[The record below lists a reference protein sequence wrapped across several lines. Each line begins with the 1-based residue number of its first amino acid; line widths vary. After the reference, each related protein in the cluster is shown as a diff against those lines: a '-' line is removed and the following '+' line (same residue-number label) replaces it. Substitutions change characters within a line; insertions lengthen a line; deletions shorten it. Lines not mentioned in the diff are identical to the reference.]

1 MRRIVPERR
10 LARVSDR
17 RSSAGYDGG
26 VYDESPPLPPLDED
40 PFPPEETEDFAD
52 GRRRS
57 LDPEYVP
64 ASRLTN
70 WIVTASLTVGGGI
83 GFLILCLR
91 ADWEAWVFAVVGA
104 GALVFLLAC
113 AVLSHIWPRLEF
125 RRISWRLDAEGI
137 EIKRGVVWRH
147 VIVVPRPRIQ
157 HTDVSQ
163 GPIQRRFGL
172 ATLLIHTAGTHQYE
186 VNLEGLSRP
195 TAFAVRDALLV
206 SGMEDGA

>member
-1 MRRIVPERR
+1 MRRIVPAPG

-17 RSSAGYDGG
+17 RSSAGYHGG
-26 VYDESPPLPPLDED
+26 VSDETFLLPPLEEV
-40 PFPPEETEDFAD
+40 PFPPVDTEDVAD
-52 GRRRS
+52 GLPRS
-57 LDPEYVP
+57 LDARYVP
-64 ASRLTN
+64 AARLTN
-70 WIVTASLTVGGGI
+70 WIVTASLTAGAAI
-83 GFLILCLR
+83 GFLILLLR
-91 ADWEAWVFAVVGA
+91 ADWESWVFAVIGS
-104 GALVFLLAC
+104 GALVLLLTCAC
-113 AVLSHIWPRLEF
+113 LSHIWPRLEF
-125 RRISWRLDAEGI
+125 RRISWRIDAEGI

-147 VIVVPRPRIQ
+147 VIIVPRTRIQ

>member
-1 MRRIVPERR
+1 
-10 LARVSDR
+10 
-17 RSSAGYDGG
+17 
-26 VYDESPPLPPLDED
+26 VYDESSPLPPLDED
-40 PFPPEETEDFAD
+40 PFPPEETEDVAD
-52 GRRRS
+52 GRRRF

-64 ASRLTN
+64 AARLTN
-70 WIVTASLTVGGGI
+70 WIVTASLTVGVGI
-83 GFLILCLR
+83 GFVILLFR
-91 ADWEAWVFAVVGA
+91 ADWGTGTFAVIGSA
-104 GALVFLLAC
+104 ALVFLLAC
-113 AVLSHIWPRLEF
+113 AWLSHAWPRLEF
-125 RRISWRLDAEGI
+125 RRISWRIDAEGI

-147 VIVVPRPRIQ
+147 VIVVPRTRIQ